1 MDSLQSLLSS
11 RAALDLGLI
20 HPEDFEA
27 VKQAFLSAQKVKTGF
42 DAGLLTVEDFEAAK
56 RDFIN
61 SVLAGGGETPRENG
75 APLKSAR
82 SQGDGTTGA
91 AAAGVSDT
99 NLPGANGASA
109 ATTPAKPPLS
119 ARPLPGGAASPG
131 GRSAAG
137 PANPEVPTNIP
148 KLGGTQ
154 SRPSTQVCMRDK
166 GRGGEQRAVPQYTH

>member
-11 RAALDLGLI
+11 KAALDLGLI

-27 VKQAFLSAQKVKTGF
+27 VKQAFLSAQKVKTGL

-61 SVLAGGGETPRENG
+61 SVVAGGGETPRGNG

-82 SQGDGTTGA
+82 SQGDGTTDA

-99 NLPGANGASA
+99 NPGAKGASA
-109 ATTPAKPPLS
+109 ATTPAKHPLS
-119 ARPLPGGAASPG
+119 ARPSSAG
-131 GRSAAG
+131 GRSTAA

-148 KLGGTQ
+148 KLGGMQ
-154 SRPSTQVCMRDK
+154 SRPSTQVCVRDG